1 MKNLFEYSDILRS
14 PIEAFSCSS
23 ETFSMPVVSHWH
35 YFTEVLYLQEGSLL
49 VSCNDVVYPMEA
61 GSFILFPPQAVHA
74 LAADHD
80 KPFRF
85 FCVKFNLNR
94 IHLTGSYLPNLSFAF
109 HKIAAMTLSF
119 ACYLRRRIFRGS
131 NLNDFF
137 TTIEKESHA
146 KTVRLRRVY
155 LFAVFDT
162 VPAPS
167 ADVALPGNLF

>member
-1 MKNLFEYSDILRS
+1 M
-14 PIEAFSCSS
+14 
-23 ETFSMPVVSHWH
+23 VSHWH

-109 HKIAAMTLSF
+109 HKVASMTHPSLLF
-119 ACYLRRRIFRGS
+119 TQMDLPGLD
-131 NLNDFF
+131 LNDFF

-146 KTVRLRRVY
+146 KQYGYDAYIYSLFSTLFLRLLRTWHCQGICFDLETISESEEKSMQDILVY
-155 LFAVFDT
+155 IDRH
-162 VPAPS
+162 S
-167 ADVALPGNLF
+167 Q

>member
-109 HKIAAMTLSF
+109 HKVASMTHPSLLF
-119 ACYLRRRIFRGS
+119 TQADLPGLD
-131 NLNDFF
+131 LNDFF

-146 KTVRLRRVY
+146 KQY
-155 LFAVFDT
+155 GYDAYI
-162 VPAPS
+162 
-167 ADVALPGNLF
+167 